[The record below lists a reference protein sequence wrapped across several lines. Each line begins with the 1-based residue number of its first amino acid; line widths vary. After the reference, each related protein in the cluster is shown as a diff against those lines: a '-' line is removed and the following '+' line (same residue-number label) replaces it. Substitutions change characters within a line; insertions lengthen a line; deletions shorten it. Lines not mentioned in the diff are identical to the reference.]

1 MTDTKFTDY
10 NILAR
15 EDGSTSYVVVGMQ
28 KLFQHIENSKVFDER
43 FDSLDHVVNI
53 IMDTIQENRV
63 PKVHSTLLA
72 YSKTEEKPEY
82 SGGRLLKKA
91 KVSKEVVEHLPGKLR
106 TYMNDR
112 LPGSNVTTLEENGKI
127 VGYRTINQ
135 ELPYLLSILNQAL
148 QARKRGEAF
157 DAVQQ
162 RLMREAEPPISY

>member
-106 TYMNDR
+106 TYLNDR

>member
-148 QARKRGEAF
+148 QARKRGETF

>member
-1 MTDTKFTDY
+1 MTETKFTDY

-43 FDSLDHVVNI
+43 FDSLDHVANV
-53 IMDTIQENRV
+53 IMETIQENRA
-63 PKVHSTLLA
+63 PKVHSTLVA

-112 LPGSNVTTLEENGKI
+112 LPGSNVTTLEENGTI

-148 QARKRGEAF
+148 QARKRGETF